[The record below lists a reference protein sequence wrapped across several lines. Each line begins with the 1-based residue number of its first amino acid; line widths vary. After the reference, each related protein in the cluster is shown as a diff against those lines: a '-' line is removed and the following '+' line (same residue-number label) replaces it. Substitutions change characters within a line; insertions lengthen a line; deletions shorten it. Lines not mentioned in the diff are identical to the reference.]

1 MMNDV
6 IWGNCNKAKATV
18 RLDTTVSADFNKK
31 DRCSKGS
38 GGG

>member
-1 MMNDV
+1 MMYDV
-6 IWGNCNKAKATV
+6 TWGNCNKVKATV
-18 RLDTTVSADFNKK
+18 GLNTSVSAYFNK

>member
-1 MMNDV
+1 MMYDV
-6 IWGNCNKAKATV
+6 TWG
-18 RLDTTVSADFNKK
+18 LDTTVSADFNKK